1 MVSPF
6 SNLVL
11 VARFIKKFFREHYY
25 QVTITKREDGC
36 RELNA
41 RARLARV
48 TDRLRTHVQALVLVE
63 CVYGQSSVNSQSKA
77 KLIQSREGQ
86 TKLWEID
93 KVQRPGNKVVFS
105 WWN

>member
-1 MVSPF
+1 MISPF

-11 VARFIKKFFREHYY
+11 VTWFIKKFFREHYY

-48 TDRLRTHVQALVLVE
+48 TGGLRTHVQARVLVE
-63 CVYGQSSVNSQSKA
+63 CVYVQSSVNSQSKA
-77 KLIQSREGQ
+77 KLLQSLEGQ
-86 TKLWEID
+86 TKLWEIG
-93 KVQRPGNKVVFS
+93 KVQHPGNTLVFS
-105 WWN
+105 